1 LKKKEMNQ
9 DDLNLTPSDVGR
21 TTPRRWWQVS
31 LRMVIAGFVLSSA
44 LIGFTATTWHRYKTE
59 AAVVTRLINL
69 GADVHYDYEYVN
81 DEFTENSMPPGP
93 AWLRRRLGQNFFAR
107 ATLVCITGNQ
117 ELTDVEFILPLRKL
131 ESVTLYNCDSI
142 KNVDCLGKL
151 YQLRHLDLNSCD
163 GIVSLDALKES
174 KTLQQISLH
183 HCRSLESI
191 DFLGDLPKLN
201 DLNISRCDAIQDYQV
216 LTRLDLQ
223 KLELMNSP
231 LTNAE
236 KLAMLDE
243 LEELYLDGSKSLVC
257 LDGLKGLKAL
267 QKLDLRNCDQ
277 LTKLQIDTLKDQL
290 PYTNIVSKY

>member
-1 LKKKEMNQ
+1 
-9 DDLNLTPSDVGR
+9 
-21 TTPRRWWQVS
+21 
-31 LRMVIAGFVLSSA
+31 
-44 LIGFTATTWHRYKTE
+44 
-59 AAVVTRLINL
+59 
-69 GADVHYDYEYVN
+69 
-81 DEFTENSMPPGP
+81 MPPGP

-163 GIVSLDALKES
+163 GIVS
-174 KTLQQISLH
+174 
-183 HCRSLESI
+183 
-191 DFLGDLPKLN
+191 LPKLN